1 MSDEEIHTYMT
12 IKKYCYTAGVYPAT
26 VLQCAHSLASSWS
39 HECDDIIKLFSAK
52 CHEQATL

>member
-1 MSDEEIHTYMT
+1 MT